1 MKSGNCENF
10 VQSYKKE
17 LSKLLQKSQEEKDI
31 CWELDLCVRKQT
43 VRMLGR
49 VVCTLGPAYWCKSLL
64 TATKCTAVD
73 YCKRRRWKQG

>member
-1 MKSGNCENF
+1 MCENF

-43 VRMLGR
+43 VRMIGQA
-49 VVCTLGPAYWCKSLL
+49 VCTWGPAYWCKNPR
-64 TATKCTAVD
+64 TATMCNAFD
-73 YCKRRRWKQG
+73 YCKKRRWKQD